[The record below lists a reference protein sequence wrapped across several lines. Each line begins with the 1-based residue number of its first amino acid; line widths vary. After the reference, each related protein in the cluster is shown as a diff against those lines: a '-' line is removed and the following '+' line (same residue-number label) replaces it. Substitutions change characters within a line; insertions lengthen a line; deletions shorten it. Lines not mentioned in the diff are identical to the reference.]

1 MFEPGREMVNHPN
14 KRVAPNL
21 INPRTKGK
29 IEGKWRK
36 RYNSLATQQPP
47 TKGILNG
54 ISFILYFEHE

>member
-1 MFEPGREMVNHPN
+1 MVNHPN